1 MIQKRINL
9 CFDIDD
15 KKQKE
20 VYEYLTRS
28 GRRKTAVVIT
38 ALTQTVMRDT
48 YWHNMQMERDTQLCE
63 HFASIVRE
71 NNSKKGVEELK
82 VTLKEVLNKLDG
94 ITVMTGPGVEA
105 ANRND
110 AVTKINAQT
119 VLDEPE
125 MSEDVFSAMM
135 AFM

>member
-1 MIQKRINL
+1 MQ
-9 CFDIDD
+9 
-15 KKQKE
+15 
-20 VYEYLTRS
+20 
-28 GRRKTAVVIT
+28 
-38 ALTQTVMRDT
+38 DT

-94 ITVMTGPGVEA
+94 ITVMTVPGVEA
-105 ANRND
+105 ANKND

-119 VLDEPE
+119 ALDEPE